1 MNMEKFFCRR
11 ILGADRSRA
20 QGATHKFS
28 VALCMLFLTGNVVW
42 AGNSLSAETRTG
54 EVKTVL
60 NTQEISQKKNT
71 VTGKVTDATGEPVIG
86 ASVMEKGTSNGT
98 VTDLDGNFSLAVADG
113 KTLVISYIGMQSQEI
128 VVKGKK
134 NFQVVLKD
142 DAVAINEVV
151 VVGYGTQ
158 KKINLT
164 GSIATVKSDKLVQ
177 AHRPKLSSAL
187 AGNLPGIRAVQKSG
201 RPGEDGAEID
211 IRGFGE
217 ALVIVDGVESSYN
230 AIDPNDV

>member
-1 MNMEKFFCRR
+1 MNMENFFCKRM
-11 ILGADRSRA
+11 LGADRSRT
-20 QGATHKFS
+20 QGAMCKFS
-28 VALCMLFLTGNVVW
+28 VALCMLFLTGNVAW
-42 AGNSLSAETRTG
+42 AGNSLSTEAKAG
-54 EVKTVL
+54 EADTVL

-71 VTGKVTDATGEPVIG
+71 VTGKVTDAAGEPVIG

-230 AIDPNDV
+230 AIDPMM